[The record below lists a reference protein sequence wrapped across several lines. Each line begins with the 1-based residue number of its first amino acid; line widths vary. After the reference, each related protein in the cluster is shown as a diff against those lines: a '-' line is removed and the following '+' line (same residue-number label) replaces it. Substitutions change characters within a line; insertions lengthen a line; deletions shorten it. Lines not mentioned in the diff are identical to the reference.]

1 MGAGIVWA
9 GWYPEPPLSTEL
21 RQDELQRLVAL
32 DRKFAKEGLT
42 FDDVL
47 LVPAESSVLPND
59 VSTRTRLTR
68 TIELAI
74 PIVSAAMDTVTEAR
88 LAIALAR
95 EGGIGIV
102 HRNLSIEDQVAEVD
116 KVKRSEAGMIVEPVT
131 LPPDALVQDA
141 LALMAHY
148 KVSGVPITDTEGVL
162 VGILTNRDLRFET
175 DTQQPVSALMTSR
188 NLVTAPVGT
197 TLAEAEAILHRNKIE
212 KLPVVDADG
221 RLRGLITVKDI
232 QKKILYP
239 DATKDDRGRLRVG
252 AAVGVG
258 PDAVERAQA
267 LFAAGVD
274 VLIVDTAHGHS
285 TVVLEMVTRIKSSVD
300 IDVIAG
306 NVSTPEGGEA
316 LVAAGADGVKVGQ
329 GPGAACT
336 TRVVAGVGVPQVTAV
351 YDVAQVVDV
360 PVIADGGITSSG
372 DIAKAIAAG
381 ADTIMAG
388 SMLAGTDEAPGEVIV
403 NQGERYKEYRG
414 MGSIG
419 AMRARS
425 FSKDRYFQGDVEDV
439 EKLVP
444 EGIEGRVPY
453 KGAVAPVLHQLIGG
467 LRQSMGY
474 CGAATIDEMKSA
486 RFVRI
491 TGAGLRESHPHDMT
505 ITKEAPNY
513 RR

>member
-1 MGAGIVWA
+1 LEGLELGRIEV
-9 GWYPEPPLSTEL
+9 ERLLSLE
-21 RQDELQRLVAL
+21 Q
-32 DRKFAKEGLT
+32 KFAREGLA

-47 LVPAESSVLPND
+47 LVPAESEVLPND

-68 TIELAI
+68 EIELAI
-74 PIVSAAMDTVTEAR
+74 PVVSAAMDTVTEAR

-95 EGGIGIV
+95 VGGIGIV

-131 LPPDALVQDA
+131 LPPDARVADA
-141 LALMAHY
+141 LDLMAHY
-148 KVSGVPITDTEGVL
+148 RISGVPITDADGVL

-175 DTQQPVSALMTSR
+175 DTAQPVSALMTTT

-197 TLAEAEAILHRNKIE
+197 TLAEAEQILHRNKVE

-221 RLRGLITVKDI
+221 RLKGLITVKDI
-232 QKKILYP
+232 SKRLEFP
-239 DATKDDRGRLRVG
+239 DATKDTQGRLRAG

-258 PDAVERAQA
+258 SDAAERAEA
-267 LFAAGVD
+267 LVAAGVD
-274 VLIVDTAHGHS
+274 VLVLDTAHGHS
-285 TVVLEMVTRIKSSVD
+285 RGVVEMARQLSRL
-300 IDVIAG
+300 DVELVAG
-306 NVSTPEGGEA
+306 NVATAEAAEA
-316 LVAAGADGVKVGQ
+316 LIDAGVDGVKVGI
-329 GPGAACT
+329 GPGSSCT

-351 YDVAQVVDV
+351 FDCARVCGAAGV
-360 PVIADGGITSSG
+360 PLIADGGIRNSG
-372 DIAKAIAAG
+372 DVAKAIAAG
-381 ADTIMAG
+381 ADTVMLGSVLAG
-388 SMLAGTDEAPGEVIV
+388 SDEAPGDVILV
-403 NQGERYKEYRG
+403 QGERFKEYRG
-414 MGSIG
+414 MGSLG
-419 AMRARS
+419 AMKARS

-453 KGAVAPVLHQLIGG
+453 KGPVQAVVYQLVGG

-474 CGAATIDEMKSA
+474 CGAATIDEMKAKA

-491 TGAGLRESHPHDMT
+491 TAAGLQESHPHDMT